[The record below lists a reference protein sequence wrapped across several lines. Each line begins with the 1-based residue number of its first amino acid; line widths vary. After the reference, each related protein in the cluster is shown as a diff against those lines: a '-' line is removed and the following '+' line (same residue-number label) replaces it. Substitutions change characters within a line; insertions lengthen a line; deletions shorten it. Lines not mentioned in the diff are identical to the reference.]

1 MVRSISI
8 GLDWYYRSKFDKVK
22 AIGGMIMNGIED
34 VAVSSVSMITDLWN
48 SIQENLFHILTVL
61 VTIVVLFVL
70 TKLVLNQLSKYT
82 AKAIDKAKNNPND
95 QKSRQVITAMTL
107 LRSVGRYLIYFIFI
121 ALVLYQLGFGN
132 VFGNLMLTAGFGSL
146 AISFGA
152 QSIVKDVVTGFFMI
166 FERQYAVG
174 DFVKIGEFEGV
185 VTSIA
190 MRVTYLRSF
199 KGQKIIIPNGS
210 IANVIN
216 YTNEYNTAVITIP
229 TPYSANTKKI
239 IDMVQEEL
247 DKYQSDNLELFVER
261 PSVMGIGNFNTSS
274 VDLTVVAKVKA
285 LSQWQVER
293 DLRLAIKERFDTEKI
308 DIPFQQV
315 VVHNA
320 KDEA

>member
-22 AIGGMIMNGIED
+22 AIGGMSMNGIED
-34 VAVSSVSMITDLWN
+34 VAVSSVSMITDLWK

-61 VTIVVLFVL
+61 VTIVVLFIL
-70 TKLVLNQLSKYT
+70 SKLFLNQLSKYT
-82 AKAIDKAKNNPND
+82 SKAIDKAKNNPDD

-293 DLRLAIKERFDTEKI
+293 DIRLVIKERFDAEKI
-308 DIPFQQV
+308 NILFQQV

-320 KDEA
+320 KTEA

>member
-22 AIGGMIMNGIED
+22 AIGGMSMNGIED
-34 VAVSSVSMITDLWN
+34 VAVSSVSMITDLWKM
-48 SIQENLFHILTVL
+48 IQENLFHILTVL

-70 TKLVLNQLSKYT
+70 AKLVLNQLSKYT
-82 AKAIDKAKNNPND
+82 AKAIDKAKNSPDD

-132 VFGNLMLTAGFGSL
+132 VIGNLMVTAGFGSL

-152 QSIVKDVVTGFFMI
+152 QSIVKDVVTGFFMM
-166 FERQYAVG
+166 FEKQYSVG

-261 PSVMGIGNFNTSS
+261 PLVTGIGSFNTSS
-274 VDLTVVAKVKA
+274 VNLTVVAKVKA

-293 DLRLAIKERFDTEKI
+293 DIRLVIKERFDAEKI
-308 DIPFQQV
+308 NILFQQV

-320 KDEA
+320 KTEA

>member
-8 GLDWYYRSKFDKVK
+8 GLDWYYLSKFDKVK
-22 AIGGMIMNGIED
+22 EIGGMSMNGIED
-34 VAVSSVSMITDLWN
+34 VAESSVSMITDLWN

-61 VTIVVLFVL
+61 VTIVVLLVVA
-70 TKLVLNQLSKYT
+70 KLILNQLSKYT
-82 AKAIDKAKNNPND
+82 AKAIAKAKNSPDD
-95 QKSRQVITAMTL
+95 QKSRQIITAMTL

-132 VFGNLMLTAGFGSL
+132 VIGNLMVTAGFGSL

-152 QSIVKDVVTGFFMI
+152 QSIVKDVVTGFFMM
-166 FERQYAVG
+166 FEKQYSVG

-190 MRVTYLRSF
+190 MRVTYLTSF

-216 YTNEYNTAVITIP
+216 YTNDYNTAVITIP
-229 TPYSANTKKI
+229 TPYDSNTKEI

-247 DKYQSDNLELFVER
+247 DKYQSDHLEIFVER
-261 PSVMGIGNFNTSS
+261 PSVMGIGSFNASS

-285 LSQWQVER
+285 LSHWQVER

-320 KDEA
+320 KEEA

>member
-22 AIGGMIMNGIED
+22 AIGGMSMNGIED
-34 VAVSSVSMITDLWN
+34 VTVSSVSMITDLWKM
-48 SIQENLFHILTVL
+48 IQENLFHILTVL

-70 TKLVLNQLSKYT
+70 AKLVLNQLSKYT
-82 AKAIDKAKNNPND
+82 SKAIDKAKNSPDD

-132 VFGNLMLTAGFGSL
+132 VIGNLMVTAGFGSL

-152 QSIVKDVVTGFFMI
+152 QSIVKDVVTGFFMM
-166 FERQYAVG
+166 FEKQYSVG

-261 PSVMGIGNFNTSS
+261 PLVTGIGSFNTSS

-293 DLRLAIKERFDTEKI
+293 DIRLVIKERFDAEKI
-308 DIPFQQV
+308 NILFQQV

-320 KDEA
+320 KTEA

>member
-22 AIGGMIMNGIED
+22 AIGGMSMNGIED
-34 VAVSSVSMITDLWN
+34 VAVSSVSMITDLWKM
-48 SIQENLFHILTVL
+48 IQENLFHILTVL

-70 TKLVLNQLSKYT
+70 AKLVLNQLSKYT
-82 AKAIDKAKNNPND
+82 AKAIDKAKNSPDD

-152 QSIVKDVVTGFFMI
+152 QSIVKDVVTGFFMM
-166 FERQYAVG
+166 FEKQYSVG

-261 PSVMGIGNFNTSS
+261 PLVTGIGSFNTSS
-274 VDLTVVAKVKA
+274 VNLTVVAKVKA

-293 DLRLAIKERFDTEKI
+293 DIRLVIKERFDAEKI
-308 DIPFQQV
+308 NILFQQV

-320 KDEA
+320 KTEA

>member
-22 AIGGMIMNGIED
+22 AIGGMSMNGIED
-34 VAVSSVSMITDLWN
+34 VAVSSVSMITDLWKM
-48 SIQENLFHILTVL
+48 IQENLFHILTVL

-70 TKLVLNQLSKYT
+70 AKLVLNQLSKYT
-82 AKAIDKAKNNPND
+82 AKAIDKAKNSPDD

-132 VFGNLMLTAGFGSL
+132 VIGNLMVTAGFGSL

-152 QSIVKDVVTGFFMI
+152 QSIVKDVVTGFFMM
-166 FERQYAVG
+166 FEKQYSVG

-261 PSVMGIGNFNTSS
+261 PLVTGIGSFNTSS

-293 DLRLAIKERFDTEKI
+293 DIRLVIKERFDAEKI
-308 DIPFQQV
+308 NILFQQV

-320 KDEA
+320 KTEA

>member
-22 AIGGMIMNGIED
+22 AIGGMSMNGIED
-34 VAVSSVSMITDLWN
+34 VAVSSVSMITDLWKM
-48 SIQENLFHILTVL
+48 IQENLFHILTVL

-70 TKLVLNQLSKYT
+70 AKLVLNQLSKYT
-82 AKAIDKAKNNPND
+82 AKAIDKAKNSPDD

-132 VFGNLMLTAGFGSL
+132 VIGNLMVTAGFGSL

-152 QSIVKDVVTGFFMI
+152 QSIVKDVVTGFFMM
-166 FERQYAVG
+166 FEKQYSVG

-261 PSVMGIGNFNTSS
+261 PLVTGIGSFNTSS

-293 DLRLAIKERFDTEKI
+293 DIRLVIKERFDAEKI
-308 DIPFQQV
+308 NILFQQV